1 MSELTLGVEEAFTGN
16 PLKAA
21 RYKRKNQFVTEN
33 RKKDGEKII

>member
-21 RYKRKNQFVTEN
+21 RYKRKKQF
-33 RKKDGEKII
+33 I